1 MTANTNG
8 YFRRAMIRE
17 PELFNVWLQDEQPE
31 PEPTPME
38 VWNRLNCAEAQLEDW
53 LDLGLDD

>member
-1 MTANTNG
+1 
-8 YFRRAMIRE
+8 MIRE
-17 PELFNVWLQDEQPE
+17 PELFNIWLQDEQTE